1 MYKAIITLIALNFCI
16 FHYANAQPK
25 KLKATIAEIA
35 ADTRGKIG
43 IYARVLESNETFE
56 FNNNQHFVM
65 QSVFKFPIAVMLLS
79 EVDKGKFNLDQQVFI
94 PKSKIKKTTSK
105 LYEKYPEGNIS
116 VPLRE
121 ILEDM
126 VLYSDN
132 NACDVILQLLKG
144 PKALT
149 RYLHGIGITD
159 INVDFDEWGM
169 QKKWNNQYQNWCT
182 PQAQVTLLKLVFEQ
196 KLLKSETNTLLRTLM
211 RETYVAPMRI
221 RGLLPKGTLV
231 EHRTGTS
238 ATNDSGLS
246 PATNDVGTI
255 TLANGK
261 HLAIAI
267 FLMDSYENN
276 EKRDLIIAKIAKAAV
291 NEFSGIGGE

>member
-1 MYKAIITLIALNFCI
+1 MITLIALSFCL
-16 FHYANAQPK
+16 FQHAGAQQN
-25 KLKATIAEIA
+25 KLKTTVAEIA

-43 IYARVLESNETFE
+43 VYARVLEGNQTFE
-56 FNNNQHFVM
+56 FNNDQHFVM

-79 EVDKGKFNLDQQVFI
+79 EVDKGKLKLDQQLFI
-94 PKSKIKKTTSK
+94 PKSKIKKTISK
-105 LYEKYPEGNIS
+105 LYEKYPEGNVS

-132 NACDVILQLLKG
+132 NACDVLLQLLKG

-149 RYLHGIGITD
+149 GFLHGIGITD

-182 PQAQVTLLKLVFEQ
+182 PQAQVTLLSLVFEQ
-196 KLLKSETNTLLRTLM
+196 KILKSQTNTLLRSLM

-238 ATNDSGLS
+238 SINDSGLS

-267 FLMDSYENN
+267 FLMDSYENS
-276 EKRDLIIAKIAKAAV
+276 EKRDLVIAKIAKAAFD
-291 NEFSGIGGE
+291 EFSGVKPQ